1 MSIAAGRRGRYP
13 ASYLSMSSPRP
24 PTVLRCLVLLAMLS
38 VCGGASAQ
46 MAPLD
51 VAVDCPGRVPGC
63 DRDFFQVETPFV
75 RFVRDR
81 QDADVYALA
90 LADRT
95 GGGGSEVTLY
105 FTGRR
110 AFDGHR
116 DTLTVQTRP
125 DATDDDERRALLG
138 RLHLGLVGFASQTDL
153 ADHLALVYTPPVGI
167 PDAEVQDDRAPRD
180 PWNGWT
186 VRLSGRGSLSGESR
200 VRSLNLSESIDAQR
214 VTDDWKLRLQTGGS
228 YRESR
233 FTYDPDD
240 DGPRGDTTRVTA
252 ISSLWAG
259 GHAIRSLSPHLSAG
273 MGAGASRQSFRNYDL
288 RVRAG
293 PAMEY
298 SLYPYRD
305 ATQRQVVLL
314 YGIGVELAA
323 YTDSTIYGKLDEVLP
338 QHQASLAA
346 AFTQPWGQ
354 TDLQVSAS
362 QYLSVLSS
370 FSLGASGQMNLRLTR
385 GLQLTLAASGALIR
399 DQRYLLAGTASAEE
413 VLTRQRARATGF
425 EYSGSVGL
433 AYTFGSA
440 FRPVVNPRFDN
451 GLPF

>member
-1 MSIAAGRRGRYP
+1 MLRR
-13 ASYLSMSSPRP
+13 S
-24 PTVLRCLVLLAMLS
+24 VLLAAL
-38 VCGGASAQ
+38 VCGPVLAQ
-46 MAPLD
+46 TVALE

-63 DRDFFQVETPFV
+63 DRDFFQIETPFV

-95 GGGGSEVTLY
+95 GGGGSEVTVYL
-105 FTGRR
+105 TGRR
-110 AFDGHR
+110 AFTGYR
-116 DTLTVQTRP
+116 DTLRVQTRI
-125 DATDDDERRALLG
+125 DATNDDERRALLG

-153 ADHLALVYTPPVGI
+153 ADHLSVVYTPPARP
-167 PDAEVQDDRAPRD
+167 PDAEVAEEATVRD

-186 VRLSGRGSLSGESR
+186 FRLSGRGSFSAESQ
-200 VRSLNLSESIDAQR
+200 VRGINLSESIDARR
-214 VTDDWKLRLQTGGS
+214 VTDDWKLRLRTGGS

-233 FTYDPDD
+233 FTYDPDG
-240 DGPRGDTTRVTA
+240 DGPRDDTTRVTT

-259 GHAIRSLSPHLSAG
+259 GHAIRSLSPHMSAG
-273 MGAGASRQSFRNYDL
+273 LGAGASRQSFRNYDL
-288 RVRAG
+288 RLRAG
-293 PAMEY
+293 PAVEY
-298 SLYPYRD
+298 NLYRYD
-305 ATQRQVVLL
+305 EATQRQLVVL

-323 YTDSTIYGKLDEVLP
+323 YTDTTIYGKLDEVLP
-338 QHQASLAA
+338 QHQASLSA

-362 QYLSVLSS
+362 QHLSVASS
-370 FSLGASGQMNLRLTR
+370 YNIGVSGDMSLRLTR
-385 GLQLTLAASGALIR
+385 GLNLTLSASAELIR
-399 DQRYLLAGTASAEE
+399 DQRYLLAGSASAEE
-413 VLTRQRARATGF
+413 VLTRQRALATGY

-433 AYTFGSA
+433 SYTFGSA

>member
-1 MSIAAGRRGRYP
+1 M
-13 ASYLSMSSPRP
+13 
-24 PTVLRCLVLLAMLS
+24 
-38 VCGGASAQ
+38 
-46 MAPLD
+46 
-51 VAVDCPGRVPGC
+51 DCPGRVPGC

-116 DTLTVQTRP
+116 DTLTVQTGA
-125 DATDDDERRALLG
+125 DATNDDERRALLQ
-138 RLHLGLVGFASQTDL
+138 RLHLGLVGFASQTSL
-153 ADHLALVYTPPVGI
+153 ADHLSVVYTAPARA
-167 PDAEVQDDRAPRD
+167 PDAQEDDDTATRD

-186 VRLSGRGSLSGESR
+186 FRLSGRGSLSGESQ
-200 VRSLNLSESIDAQR
+200 VRGFNLSESIDAQR
-214 VTDDWKLRLQTGGS
+214 VTDAWKLRFRTGGS

-240 DGPRGDTTRVTA
+240 DGPRGDTTNVTSV
-252 ISSLWAG
+252 SSLWMSS
-259 GHAIRSLSPHLSAG
+259 HAIRSLSAHVSAG
-273 MGAGASRQSFRNYDL
+273 MGVGAARESFRNYDL
-288 RVRAG
+288 KLRAG
-293 PAMEY
+293 PAIEY
-298 SLYPYRD
+298 NLYPYRE

-338 QHQASLAA
+338 QHQTSLSA

-354 TDLQVSAS
+354 TNVRLSAS
-362 QYLSVLSS
+362 QYLSDLSLY
-370 FSLGASGQMNLRLTR
+370 SLGASGQMNLRLTR
-385 GLQLTLAASGALIR
+385 GLQLTLAASGAVIR
-399 DQRYLLAGTASAEE
+399 DQRYLLAGSASAEE
-413 VLTRQRARATGF
+413 VLTGQRALATGF

-433 AYTFGSA
+433 AYTLGSA
-440 FRPVVNPRFDN
+440 FRPVVNPRFGN